1 MPLLSRSF
9 GLRTEILLTLVLL
22 LGAALLLG
30 GVFML
35 RVMEKNLLEQRI
47 SQLEIVSSLT
57 TQSLAAAT
65 FTEGR
70 QTLNRL
76 DLQYSGINWWWYDS
90 RGKLSDFSDTSEIKS
105 TLPEMRHILQA
116 QASNLTQQY
125 VFFSSGLAR
134 FSNKNSFVRFIV
146 PYKSKKQADGVLVFD
161 YSLRIIHEKLSALQ
175 KLVLIYVVL
184 YGVVLV
190 GAGYFLLERNIIRP
204 ARALLKA
211 TQNVK
216 AGDLDTRLPEFGP
229 VEITNLS
236 ASYNQMV
243 EALATSRKETE
254 QYIQSLETTNQKLR
268 QTQDQLIQSEKMGSV
283 GQLAAGLAHELG
295 NPLAALIG
303 YLELLKLKVVNSDD
317 HDLLERSL
325 VETSRIDVLIRELL
339 SFSRPVEN
347 GSVESVLINEEL
359 DYCSTLLINQGAFK
373 NIALLKKYTPHPT
386 PVMCVRHRIRQVFIN
401 LLLNAAQACE
411 DNGEISLETGSDHS
425 AFWIEIQDNGCG
437 IPENIQKKIFE
448 PFFSTKEPGKGTGL
462 GLFICQQVVSE
473 ADGRLSVTS
482 TLGKGSVF
490 RIVFPVG

>member
-1 MPLLSRSF
+1 M
-9 GLRTEILLTLVLL
+9 
-22 LGAALLLG
+22 LLG

-47 SQLEIVSSLT
+47 NQLEIVSSLS
-57 TQSLAAAT
+57 TQSFAAAT

-90 RGKLSDFSDTSEIKS
+90 RGKLNDLFDTSEIKS
-105 TLPEMRHILQA
+105 TSPEMRHILQA
-116 QASNLTQQY
+116 QASNRTQQY

-134 FSNKNSFVRFIV
+134 FSNNNSFVRFIV

-268 QTQDQLIQSEKMGSV
+268 QTQDQLIQSEKMASV

-303 YLELLKLKVVNSDD
+303 YLELLKGKSESYQDKDIIL
-317 HDLLERSL
+317 RSL
-325 VETSRIDVLIRELL
+325 SEAERIDFLVRELL
-339 SFSRPVEN
+339 NFSRPVREN
-347 GSVESVLINEEL
+347 TTDLVNVNVEL
-359 DYCSTLLINQGAFK
+359 DYCVELLEHQGALQHVTVHRSFDEELPSLEISSERLRQVIINILING
-373 NIALLKKYTPHPT
+373 I
-386 PVMCVRHRIRQVFIN
+386 
-401 LLLNAAQACE
+401 QACSG
-411 DNGEISLETGSDHS
+411 NGLVNITTKLDKGTLT
-425 AFWIEIQDNGCG
+425 IEFADNGCG
-437 IPENIQKKIFE
+437 MTEDVQKKIFE
-448 PFFSTKEPGKGTGL
+448 PFFTTKAPGQGTGL
-462 GLFICQQVVSE
+462 GLSICQRIISE
-473 ADGRLSVTS
+473 EKGSLYVQSQY
-482 TLGKGSVF
+482 GKGSLFIINFPCVF
-490 RIVFPVG
+490 